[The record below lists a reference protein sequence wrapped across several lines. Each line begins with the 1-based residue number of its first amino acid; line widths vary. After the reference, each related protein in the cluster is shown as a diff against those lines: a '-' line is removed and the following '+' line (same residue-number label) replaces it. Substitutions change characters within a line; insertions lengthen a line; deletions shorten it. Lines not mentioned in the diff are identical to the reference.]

1 MSDSA
6 GPSAFPAGAQS
17 PQSTSLSSALPDIEA
32 LYQVQ
37 TFYESMF
44 LKMGIPITYM
54 AFVID
59 HEGQYSY
66 PEFDAAYWKALEGP
80 RRSFSHNPT
89 KEK

>member
-1 MSDSA
+1 
-6 GPSAFPAGAQS
+6 
-17 PQSTSLSSALPDIEA
+17 
-32 LYQVQ
+32 
-37 TFYESMF
+37 MF

-59 HEGQYSY
+59 HEGPYSY
-66 PEFDAAYWKALEGP
+66 PEFDAAFWKAAEGP